1 MKAICVESFGAPEVM
16 RLSDVPPPVPG
27 QGQVLV
33 AVKAAGVNPVDAYV
47 RSGTYPPVPK
57 LPYTPGWDGAGV
69 VEAVGAGARRFKL
82 GDRVYLAGSL
92 SGTYAEKCLC
102 EEAQVQPLP
111 EAASFSQ
118 GAAVGVPYSTAYRA
132 LFQRARA
139 VPGEVVLVHGASGG
153 VGSAAVQLAAAAGL
167 TVIGTA
173 GSDEGLALV
182 ESLGAKAA
190 VDHRRPGYL
199 EEVNRL
205 AGGQGV
211 PLILEMLANV
221 NLGKD
226 LGILARYGR
235 VVVIGS
241 RGNVEITPR
250 DLMRTDGAVLG
261 MSMSS
266 GNPTEQ
272 ERASIHAALV
282 AGLANRALRPVIAQ
296 ELGLA
301 EAPRA
306 HRDVM
311 EKKAHGKIVLL
322 P

>member
-1 MKAICVESFGAPEVM
+1 MKAICVETFGGPEVM
-16 RLSDVPPPVPG
+16 RLADVPAPSPG
-27 QGQVLV
+27 PGQVLV
-33 AVKAAGVNPVDAYV
+33 AVKAAGVNPVDTYV
-47 RSGTYPPVPK
+47 RSGTYPPVPA
-57 LPYTPGWDGAGV
+57 LPYTPGWDGAGI
-69 VEAVGAGARRFKL
+69 VEAVGEGARRFKP
-82 GDRVYLAGSL
+82 GDRVYLAGSA
-92 SGTYAEKCLC
+92 SGTYAEKALC
-102 EEAQVQPLP
+102 DEAQVQPLP

-118 GAAVGVPYSTAYRA
+118 GAAIGVPYATAYRA

-139 VPGEVVLVHGASGG
+139 VPGEVVFIHGASGG
-153 VGSAAVQLAAAAGL
+153 VGTAAIQLAAAAGL
-167 TVIGTA
+167 TVIGSA
-173 GSDEGLALV
+173 GSEEGLALV
-182 ESLGAKAA
+182 RSLGARHA
-190 VDHRRPGYL
+190 VDHRKPGYI

-205 AGGQGV
+205 AGSQGV

-226 LGILARYGR
+226 LGILARFGR

-266 GNPTEQ
+266 GNPTAQ

-282 AGLANRALRPVIAQ
+282 AGLANRTLCPVIAQ
-296 ELGLA
+296 ELPLA

-306 HRDVM
+306 HVEVM
-311 EKKAHGKIVLL
+311 EKKARGKIVLL

>member
-1 MKAICVESFGAPEVM
+1 MKAICVESFGGPEVM
-16 RLSDVPPPVPG
+16 RLSDVSLPAPG
-27 QGQVLV
+27 RGQVLV
-33 AVKAAGVNPVDAYV
+33 AVKAAGVNPVDTYV
-47 RSGTYPPVPK
+47 RCGTYPPTPK
-57 LPYTPGWDGAGV
+57 LPYTPGWDGAGL
-69 VEAVGAGARRFKL
+69 VEAIGEGVRRFKP
-82 GDRVYLAGSL
+82 GDRVYVAGSL
-92 SGTYAEKCLC
+92 SGTYAQKTLC

-111 EAASFSQ
+111 EAASYAQ
-118 GAAVGVPYSTAYRA
+118 GAAVGIPYATAYRA

-182 ESLGAKAA
+182 KSLGAHHA
-190 VDHRRPGYL
+190 VDHRKTGYL
-199 EEVNRL
+199 EEVNQL

-266 GNPTEQ
+266 GNPTAQ

-282 AGLANRALRPVIAQ
+282 AGLANRTLRPVIAQ
-296 ELGLA
+296 ELPLA

-311 EKKAHGKIVLL
+311 EKKARGKIVLL